1 MGMHRDSTFSYP
13 QPLLHSKVRSA
24 AQFDRWYFGW
34 RSDEAGF
41 VMPQRTLFGATIR
54 TPSPEEFA
62 SEARAK
68 GKAKA
73 KAKAK
78 RDGMRVNGP
87 ETRAAQMSCGK
98 GRGKKGGK
106 GEGKGSLEVAW
117 IT

>member
-78 RDGMRVNGP
+78 R
-87 ETRAAQMSCGK
+87 EGK